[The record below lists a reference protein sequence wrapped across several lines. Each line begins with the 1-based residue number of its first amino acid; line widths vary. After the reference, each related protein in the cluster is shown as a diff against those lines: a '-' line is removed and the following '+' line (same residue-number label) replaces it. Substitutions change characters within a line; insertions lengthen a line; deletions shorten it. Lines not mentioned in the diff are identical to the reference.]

1 MKTTLVKYSWKTKT
15 TFVETY
21 SGSQK
26 KWKTKTIFT
35 KTTLVLKKLGND
47 EDDICKK
54 YSDPQKKW
62 KTKTTFFKNTVVRR
76 K

>member
-1 MKTTLVKYSWKTKT
+1 M
-15 TFVETY
+15 TFVKKY

-35 KTTLVLKKLGND
+35 KITLVLKKLGND

-54 YSDPQKKW
+54 YSGPQKKW
-62 KTKTTFFKNTVVRR
+62 KMKTTFFKNIVVRSQ
-76 K
+76 